1 MQRTLRGTSSVAPL
15 VVIGALALAA
25 CSSSDSSGHKGGDA
39 GPGGTSTGGQSA
51 AGGGAGGGSAG
62 AGGGETGGSPG
73 GGKSTAA
80 AAAAKI
86 GRSHFLIGL
95 GNDDK
100 DGAYSL
106 GVTLDVRYVYLA
118 GLLGKGGWP
127 DWNPNGTYVNVVTDA
142 AKQHGVVPMFT
153 LYQMAA
159 AGEANS
165 GVLTDD
171 SYMGPYWNGA
181 KLMFERLAAFGDPAI
196 VQFEPDWW
204 AYAQL
209 GSPGGDPSKL
219 TVHVASLAP
228 DCSALPDT
236 MVGMGKCLVT
246 LARKYA
252 PKAIIGFHASGW
264 ADPDPAKVAAYLSK
278 IGATEGDFLTTDTLD
293 RDAGCFE
300 AHTDPACQRTEG
312 NWYWD
317 ETNQKSPTF
326 HDHLAWVKQI
336 TEGVGKPMLWWQT
349 PLGVPSATPGGTAG
363 HYRDNRVK
371 YIFSHID
378 EFVAA
383 NGLGAVFGTG
393 SGNQTD
399 ITTDGDQY
407 KNAVTKYFAS
417 PVPLP

>member
-1 MQRTLRGTSSVAPL
+1 MLPL
-15 VVIGALALAA
+15 LAALALGG
-25 CSSSDSSGHKGGDA
+25 CSSSKSSGNTGTDGGPTGSSA
-39 GPGGTSTGGQSA
+39 GGRNAASGGATGTSGAAPGGGTSGG
-51 AGGGAGGGSAG
+51 
-62 AGGGETGGSPG
+62 T
-73 GGKSTAA
+73 KTAA
-80 AAAAKI
+80 SVAAKV
-86 GRSHFLIGL
+86 GRSNFLIGL
-95 GNDDK
+95 GNDDN

-106 GVTLDVRYVYLA
+106 GVTLDIRYVYLA
-118 GLLGKGGWP
+118 GLLGRGGWP
-127 DWNPNGTYVNVVTDA
+127 DWNPDGTFVNVVADA
-142 AKQHGVVPMFT
+142 AKQHGVIPMFT

-165 GVLTDD
+165 GVLTDN
-171 SYMGPYWNGA
+171 SYMGPYWNGV
-181 KLMFERLAAFGDPAI
+181 KLMYQRLAAFGDPAV

-219 TVHVASLAP
+219 TVNVASLAP
-228 DCSALPDT
+228 DCSSLPNT
-236 MVGMGKCLVT
+236 MVGMGKCLVV

-252 PKAIIGFHASGW
+252 PKVIVGFHASGW
-264 ADPDPAKVAAYLSK
+264 ADPDPTKVASYLVK
-278 IGATEGDFLTTDTLD
+278 IGAAEGDFLTTDTLD

-300 AHTDPACQRTEG
+300 AHTDPGCQRTEG

-317 ETNQKSPTF
+317 ETNQKSPNF

-336 TEGVGKPMLWWQT
+336 TDGVGKPMLWWQT
-349 PLGVPSATPGGTAG
+349 PLGVPSATPGGKPG

-371 YIFSHID
+371 YVFSHID

-393 SGNQTD
+393 AGNQTD
-399 ITTDGDQY
+399 VTTDGDQY
-407 KNAVTKYFAS
+407 KNAVAKYFAS